1 MAGWESVLHHFSLY
15 PVHLFALLFAV
26 AWCKST
32 IVVSSVLPPASV
44 MLLAGISVSVSVLHP
59 LLTWSAVMLGA
70 ATGSVLNYHVGQLMG
85 QTRYVTRLT
94 ERHAAIFLRV
104 QNSLHKNSVMAIFSS
119 RFLAVLRYLVPLAA
133 GILRLHA
140 GKVYFISLLSAS
152 LWAGI
157 FVGAVTGFHAW

>member
-1 MAGWESVLHHFSLY
+1 MAWWDSVLSHFSLY

-26 AWCKST
+26 AFSKST
-32 IVVSSVLPPASV
+32 MLISSVLPPASV

-59 LLTWSAVMLGA
+59 VMTWAAVVLGA
-70 ATGSVLNYHVGQLMG
+70 ATGSVLNYHIGQLMG
-85 QTRYVTRLT
+85 QTRFVTRLT
-94 ERHAAIFLRV
+94 ERHAATFLRV
-104 QNSLHKNSVMAIFSS
+104 QNMLHKNSVMAIFSS

-133 GILRLHA
+133 GILRLNA
-140 GKVYFISLLSAS
+140 GKVYVISLLSAS